1 LIQFGKAPGLKIEYT
16 WIVILIC
23 LKKRTNNMKNVGMIA
38 LSVLTVMTSAQIAFG
53 NPRSGSAAAG
63 SATAGAA
70 ASAARTAQQAAGIR
84 SALEA
89 NLGAAIY
96 SQLPQDYR
104 SASETALA
112 RMLSDA
118 PIKASVLEAASKVEM
133 DSVNSLPEN
142 AQKAVTRL
150 LTMAVAQIDTLSAG
164 QQQKLAKIL
173 NELAAQNDSMNLVGV
188 QGVLAAN
195 GVNLQDAAACT
206 L

>member
-1 LIQFGKAPGLKIEYT
+1 
-16 WIVILIC
+16 
-23 LKKRTNNMKNVGMIA
+23 MKNVGMIA

-70 ASAARTAQQAAGIR
+70 ASAARTAQQAAGVR

-96 SQLPQDYR
+96 SQLPQNYR
-104 SASETALA
+104 SASDSTLA

-118 PIKASVLEAASKVEM
+118 PIKTSVLEAASKVEM

-142 AQKAVTRL
+142 SNERKAVTKL
-150 LTMAVAQIDTLSAG
+150 LTMAVAQVDTLSADK
-164 QQQKLAKIL
+164 QQKLAKIL
-173 NELAAQNDSMNLVGV
+173 NELAAQNDSMNVVAV

-195 GVNLQDAAACT
+195 SVNLQNAADCT